1 MGIRGL
7 KTFVNEYFKGWKA
20 IIVQGEV
27 IVDGFSLLHAL
38 YTESGED
45 PKYGGDYVNFSR
57 YVEHFFTYLI
67 RCGVK
72 PFVVFDGIDCDRT
85 KRITHSKRRLEDAS
99 RVHGLLSGIDP
110 EAHVSPYLSRLVMIE
125 TVARVL
131 GKDRFC
137 ITDGDADS
145 YIAYLGSIRKSPV
158 LSDDSD
164 FFIFHL
170 ASGYI
175 PYYKFTWGK
184 GDVKAHVYYY
194 KDFIKQMNIK
204 DATLLIL
211 LPAIVGNDVLP
222 PLDDVIRKVIR
233 RELFR
238 LDAIIRYISNF
249 ANLGEAKKTISQITP
264 NALKS
269 VKEAHK
275 LYYGAVDCF
284 RSNPDHKTMLKNH
297 LRGSNDLPEFFIAR
311 FRNGEVPKLV
321 MDAVCLGD
329 VEHKVCLEDSNGS
342 WCHLIGEPIR
352 KIIYGILC
360 GKDAQIS
367 EHRRRSGKIGEFFI
381 ESVMAVQLH
390 GYESVQLESLLSC
403 SLPQKKCILFSAL
416 GCKIDDFTEFV
427 SQFSIFGIDLS
438 ALLAITHF
446 WYHFLDDMEVS
457 NKQKLLG
464 AFLLTLIKSLI
475 VNPPYPSKAVVKCS
489 SYPLA
494 TFVHAFAQWQSVY
507 HDAYCLNK
515 LLLEP
520 VTLFNV
526 SGFFSSIVIYQY
538 LCAITQIGIHDV
550 IIQCGFTPHKQL
562 FDTLFDV
569 IVHA

>member
-7 KTFVNEYFKGWKA
+7 KTFVNEHFRGWKV
-20 IIVQGEV
+20 ITVQGEV
-27 IVDGFSLLHAL
+27 IIDGFSLLHAL

-57 YVEHFFTYLI
+57 HVEQFLNYLT
-67 RCGVK
+67 RCGVQ

-99 RVHGLLSGIDP
+99 RVHGLLSGFDP

-137 ITDGDADS
+137 VTDGDADA
-145 YIAYLGSIRKSPV
+145 YIAYLGSVHKSPV

-184 GDVKAHVYYY
+184 GDIKAHVFYY

-211 LPAIVGNDVLP
+211 LPSIVGNDVLP

-233 RELFR
+233 KELFR
-238 LDAIIRYISNF
+238 IDAIIRYISNF
-249 ANLGEAKKTISQITP
+249 ANLGDAKRAISQITS
-264 NALKS
+264 NALKN

-275 LYYGAVDCF
+275 MYYGAVDSF
-284 RSNPDHKTMLKNH
+284 RSNPDHKTILKNH
-297 LRGSNDLPEFFIAR
+297 FRGSSDLPEFFIAQ
-311 FRNGEVPKLV
+311 FRSGEVPKLV

-352 KIIYGILC
+352 KVIYGILC
-360 GKDAQIS
+360 GKDVQVS
-367 EHRRRSGKIGEFFI
+367 EHCRRSGKISEFVI
-381 ESVMAVQLH
+381 ESVMSVQLH
-390 GYESVQLESLLSC
+390 GYESVQIESLPGC
-403 SLPQKKCILFSAL
+403 PVPEKKYILFSAL
-416 GCKIDDFTEFV
+416 GCKIDDFTEYV
-427 SQFSIFGIDLS
+427 SQFSTFGPDLS
-438 ALLAITHF
+438 ILLAITHF
-446 WYHFLDDMEVS
+446 WYRFLGDMEVA

-475 VNPPYPSKAVVKCS
+475 VNPPFPSKALVKGS
-489 SYPLA
+489 SYPLVA
-494 TFVHAFAQWQSVY
+494 FVHAFAQWQSVY

-520 VTLFNV
+520 VTLYNV
-526 SGFFSSIVIYQY
+526 SSFFSSIVIYQY
-538 LCAITQIGIHDV
+538 LCAITQSGIHDV
-550 IIQCGFTPHKQL
+550 IVQCGFAPHKRL
-562 FDTLFDV
+562 FDAFFDAV
-569 IVHA
+569 VHA

>member
-7 KTFVNEYFKGWKA
+7 KTFVNDYFNGWKA

-57 YVEHFFTYLI
+57 FVEHFFTYLI

-72 PFVVFDGIDCDRT
+72 PFVVFDGIDCDRS

-110 EAHVSPYLSRLVMIE
+110 EAHVPPYLSRLVMIE

-137 ITDGDADS
+137 VTDGDADS

-158 LSDDSD
+158 LSYDSD

-184 GDVKAHVYYY
+184 GDIKAHIYYY

-211 LPAIVGNDVLP
+211 LPSIVGNDVLP

-233 RELFR
+233 KELFR
-238 LDAIIRYISNF
+238 IDAIVRYVSNF
-249 ANLGEAKKTISQITP
+249 ANLGEAKKAISQITP

-275 LYYGAVDCF
+275 MYYGAVDCF
-284 RSNPDHKTMLKNH
+284 RSNPDHKTVLKNH
-297 LRGSNDLPEFFIAR
+297 FRGGSDLPEYFIAR

-329 VEHKVCLEDSNGS
+329 VEHKVSLEDSNGA

-352 KIIYGILC
+352 KVIYGISC
-360 GKDAQIS
+360 GKDAQVS
-367 EHRRRSGKIGEFFI
+367 EHRRRSGKIGEFFM
-381 ESVMAVQLH
+381 ESVMAVQLQN
-390 GYESVQLESLLSC
+390 VQLESLPSC
-403 SLPQKKCILFSAL
+403 SLPQKKYILFSAFD
-416 GCKIDDFTEFV
+416 CKVDDFTEFV
-427 SQFSIFGIDLS
+427 SQFSTFRIDLS
-438 ALLAITHF
+438 VLLAITRF
-446 WYHFLDDMEVS
+446 WYRFLDDMEVS

-475 VNPPYPSKAVVKCS
+475 VNPPYPSKAIVKCS

-526 SGFFSSIVIYQY
+526 SSFFSSIVIYQY
-538 LCAITQIGIHDV
+538 LCAVTQGGIHDV

-562 FDTLFDV
+562 FDTLFDA